1 MREGGRG
8 EGGGEGMVGAERGL
22 GIKVGGGG
30 AEGGGKRGEE
40 VRPGALLS
48 LALMSAEDYASVE
61 AEGE

>member
-1 MREGGRG
+1 
-8 EGGGEGMVGAERGL
+8 MVGAERGL